1 MNAGAASGGLHPW
14 QRAREISFVLWV
26 VLGLNWAVALCKL
39 LIGHWTNST
48 TIFADG
54 LHSFSDGTSNIIG
67 LVGISIA
74 RHPADLDHP
83 YGHEKYE
90 TLAATVIGFLLLF
103 VSGRI
108 YWEALQSF
116 LGARPPVQITALSF
130 AVMGATLAVNLF
142 VVWYERRRAVAL
154 NSELLKADSWH
165 TLTDVWVT
173 LSVLAAL
180 VGIRLGIPY
189 VDSLFA
195 MGIATVIVFT
205 ALGLLKVSSDI
216 LCDKAPLEP
225 VCIERIVRRV
235 EGVRDC
241 HEIRTRG
248 KPDAV
253 YVDLHVLVD
262 NEMTVSA
269 SHRLANLI
277 ERDIRRELSVVH
289 DVVVHIEPVSHGHDE
304 I

>member
-1 MNAGAASGGLHPW
+1 
-14 QRAREISFVLWV
+14 
-26 VLGLNWAVALCKL
+26 
-39 LIGHWTNST
+39 
-48 TIFADG
+48 
-54 LHSFSDGTSNIIG
+54 
-67 LVGISIA
+67 
-74 RHPADLDHP
+74 
-83 YGHEKYE
+83 
-90 TLAATVIGFLLLF
+90 
-103 VSGRI
+103 
-108 YWEALQSF
+108 
-116 LGARPPVQITALSF
+116 
-130 AVMGATLAVNLF
+130 VNLF